1 MNPWNRMAVVLT
13 LWAVVGSGTAI
24 AQQDPSQI
32 APPSDVVVLGIFLK
46 HTQNYTLEE
55 MGQKIRER
63 GFWKVFPPEG
73 VKVLGWY
80 QLMSQGHFI
89 FVACPPGK
97 IRELNRAIESVS
109 YGLFKSEVY
118 PGYDFWPIA
127 KALMER
133 DRK

>member
-1 MNPWNRMAVVLT
+1 MH
-13 LWAVVGSGTAI
+13 LWTRSALSLAAFLLVAIQAPI

-32 APPSDVVVLGIFLK
+32 QPPSDVVVLAIFLR
-46 HTQNYTLEE
+46 HTQNFTLEE
-55 MGQKIRER
+55 MGAKSRER

-80 QLMSQGHFI
+80 QIMSQGHFL
-89 FVACPPGK
+89 FVECPPAK

>member
-1 MNPWNRMAVVLT
+1 MQNWTRFT
-13 LWAVVGSGTAI
+13 LSLAAFLLVAAQSPI

-32 APPSDVVVLGIFLK
+32 QPPSDVVVLAIFLR
-46 HTQNYTLEE
+46 HTQNLTLEE
-55 MGQKIRER
+55 MGAKMRER

-80 QLMSQGHFI
+80 QIMSQGHFL
-89 FVACPPGK
+89 FVECPPAK

-127 KALMER
+127 KALIER

>member
-1 MNPWNRMAVVLT
+1 MT
-13 LWAVVGSGTAI
+13 LWTRSALSCALFLLVVIPASV

-32 APPSDVVVLGIFLK
+32 QPPSDVVVLAIFLR
-46 HTQNYTLEE
+46 HTQNLTLDETAA
-55 MGQKIRER
+55 KFRER

-89 FVACPPGK
+89 FVECPPAK

-127 KALMER
+127 KARMEQE
-133 DRK
+133 RK

>member
-1 MNPWNRMAVVLT
+1 MHALLRFVPALAAI
-13 LWAVVGSGTAI
+13 LLFAGSLAF

-32 APPSDVVVLGIFLK
+32 KPPSDAVVLGIFLR
-46 HTQNYTLEE
+46 HTQQLTLEE
-55 MGQKIRER
+55 MGAKFRER

-89 FVACPPGK
+89 FVECPPVK

-109 YGLFKSEVY
+109 YGLFKSEVF

-127 KALMER
+127 QARMAQER
-133 DRK
+133 K

>member
-1 MNPWNRMAVVLT
+1 MQTWTRSALSLAAFLLV
-13 LWAVVGSGTAI
+13 AI
-24 AQQDPSQI
+24 QAPVAQQDPSQI
-32 APPSDVVVLGIFLK
+32 QPSADAVVLAIFLR
-46 HTQNYTLEE
+46 HTQNLTLEE
-55 MGQKIRER
+55 MSAKIRER

-80 QLMSQGHFI
+80 QIMSQGHFI
-89 FVACPPGK
+89 FVECPPAK

-118 PGYDFWPIA
+118 PGYDFWPIV